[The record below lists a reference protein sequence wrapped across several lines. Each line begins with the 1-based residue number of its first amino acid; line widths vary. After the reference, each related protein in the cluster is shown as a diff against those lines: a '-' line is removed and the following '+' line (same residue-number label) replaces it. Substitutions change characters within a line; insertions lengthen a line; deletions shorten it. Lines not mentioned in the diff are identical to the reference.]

1 MFFII
6 SQDLINQPANLK
18 VILDTSELNSVLNN
32 IEKWEH
38 SSLSLLN
45 NFRTLLHLNS
55 IGSTVDT
62 LQRKLEELQ
71 GKMNTEI
78 EIGLSLGFEF
88 KVLWELKDSSLMLR
102 WILNALSL
110 CCMIPLLQV
119 RTFLIYTWVSGK
131 IILDFFYLHTIDA
144 QFSCVFQ
151 KKVSGKIA
159 VTFLLTEFK
168 VWFAVLSC
176 CIFTR
181 LFLALKLA
189 FSIAINVLWTC
200 KAKQLLSMFANS

>member
-119 RTFLIYTWVSGK
+119 RTFLIYT
-131 IILDFFYLHTIDA
+131 
-144 QFSCVFQ
+144 
-151 KKVSGKIA
+151 
-159 VTFLLTEFK
+159 
-168 VWFAVLSC
+168 
-176 CIFTR
+176 
-181 LFLALKLA
+181 
-189 FSIAINVLWTC
+189 
-200 KAKQLLSMFANS
+200 

>member
-78 EIGLSLGFEF
+78 EVGLSLGFEF

-119 RTFLIYTWVSGK
+119 RTFLIYT
-131 IILDFFYLHTIDA
+131 
-144 QFSCVFQ
+144 
-151 KKVSGKIA
+151 
-159 VTFLLTEFK
+159 
-168 VWFAVLSC
+168 
-176 CIFTR
+176 
-181 LFLALKLA
+181 
-189 FSIAINVLWTC
+189 
-200 KAKQLLSMFANS
+200 

>member
-6 SQDLINQPANLK
+6 SHDLINQPANLK

-71 GKMNTEI
+71 GKMNTKI

-119 RTFLIYTWVSGK
+119 RTFLIYT
-131 IILDFFYLHTIDA
+131 
-144 QFSCVFQ
+144 
-151 KKVSGKIA
+151 
-159 VTFLLTEFK
+159 
-168 VWFAVLSC
+168 
-176 CIFTR
+176 
-181 LFLALKLA
+181 
-189 FSIAINVLWTC
+189 
-200 KAKQLLSMFANS
+200 

>member
-1 MFFII
+1 LFFII

-71 GKMNTEI
+71 GKMNTKI

-119 RTFLIYTWVSGK
+119 RTFFNIYMSFWENYFG
-131 IILDFFYLHTIDA
+131 L
-144 QFSCVFQ
+144 
-151 KKVSGKIA
+151 
-159 VTFLLTEFK
+159 
-168 VWFAVLSC
+168 
-176 CIFTR
+176 
-181 LFLALKLA
+181 
-189 FSIAINVLWTC
+189 
-200 KAKQLLSMFANS
+200 LLSPYY

>member
-45 NFRTLLHLNS
+45 NFRALLHLNS

-119 RTFLIYTWVSGK
+119 RTFLIYT
-131 IILDFFYLHTIDA
+131 
-144 QFSCVFQ
+144 
-151 KKVSGKIA
+151 
-159 VTFLLTEFK
+159 
-168 VWFAVLSC
+168 
-176 CIFTR
+176 
-181 LFLALKLA
+181 
-189 FSIAINVLWTC
+189 
-200 KAKQLLSMFANS
+200 

>member
-1 MFFII
+1 LFFII

-71 GKMNTEI
+71 GKMNTKI

-119 RTFLIYTWVSGK
+119 RTFLIYT
-131 IILDFFYLHTIDA
+131 
-144 QFSCVFQ
+144 
-151 KKVSGKIA
+151 
-159 VTFLLTEFK
+159 
-168 VWFAVLSC
+168 
-176 CIFTR
+176 
-181 LFLALKLA
+181 
-189 FSIAINVLWTC
+189 
-200 KAKQLLSMFANS
+200 

>member
-6 SQDLINQPANLK
+6 SHDLINQPANLK

-78 EIGLSLGFEF
+78 EVGLSLGFEF

-119 RTFLIYTWVSGK
+119 RTFLIYT
-131 IILDFFYLHTIDA
+131 
-144 QFSCVFQ
+144 
-151 KKVSGKIA
+151 
-159 VTFLLTEFK
+159 
-168 VWFAVLSC
+168 
-176 CIFTR
+176 
-181 LFLALKLA
+181 
-189 FSIAINVLWTC
+189 
-200 KAKQLLSMFANS
+200 

>member
-1 MFFII
+1 LFFII

-55 IGSTVDT
+55 ISSTVDT

-119 RTFLIYTWVSGK
+119 RTFLIYT
-131 IILDFFYLHTIDA
+131 
-144 QFSCVFQ
+144 
-151 KKVSGKIA
+151 
-159 VTFLLTEFK
+159 
-168 VWFAVLSC
+168 
-176 CIFTR
+176 
-181 LFLALKLA
+181 
-189 FSIAINVLWTC
+189 
-200 KAKQLLSMFANS
+200 

>member
-1 MFFII
+1 VRYLPF
-6 SQDLINQPANLK
+6 
-18 VILDTSELNSVLNN
+18 VLDTSELNSVLNN

-55 IGSTVDT
+55 ISSTVDT

-119 RTFLIYTWVSGK
+119 RTFLIYT
-131 IILDFFYLHTIDA
+131 
-144 QFSCVFQ
+144 
-151 KKVSGKIA
+151 
-159 VTFLLTEFK
+159 
-168 VWFAVLSC
+168 
-176 CIFTR
+176 
-181 LFLALKLA
+181 
-189 FSIAINVLWTC
+189 
-200 KAKQLLSMFANS
+200 